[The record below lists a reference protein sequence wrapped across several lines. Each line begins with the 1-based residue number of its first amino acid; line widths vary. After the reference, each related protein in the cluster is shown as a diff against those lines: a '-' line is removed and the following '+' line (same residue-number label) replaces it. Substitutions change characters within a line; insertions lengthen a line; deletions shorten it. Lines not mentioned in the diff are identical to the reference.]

1 MTNYV
6 NNEFV
11 SNIKQWVEYDN
22 KINTLNKELKSLRE
36 ERNKTA
42 DIISRYI
49 EVNNLE
55 KTKFN
60 LNDGYIKYSKTYQT
74 APLTMKYLSQTLNE
88 FLHEDEL
95 VNDICEYIKERRKKT
110 EIKTIKRTI
119 PKIKSPTTQ
128 I

>member
-22 KINTLNKELKSLRE
+22 KINTLNKELKHLRE

-42 DIISRYI
+42 ETISQYI
-49 EVNNLE
+49 EVNNLK
-55 KTKFN
+55 KTRFN

-74 APLTMKYLSQTLNE
+74 PPLTMKYISQSLKE
-88 FLHEDEL
+88 FLQEDEL
-95 VNDICEYIKERRKKT
+95 VADICEYIKSRRKKT
-110 EIKTIKRTI
+110 EIKTIKRTLS
-119 PKIKSPTTQ
+119 KNKSHT